1 MFKHYNEELFL
12 AHMFVLTIAIFN
24 GMTAIFFITADPRI
38 SSPTYEKMQELMS
51 LDAYGLIMLASS
63 VFLILSIFQIGKIK
77 NLSMIAGG
85 LLGTIS
91 IGLYASASTQGAV
104 NMMLPSRYS
113 LIACACLLL
122 AIVGG
127 FSLWQQTKKNT

>member
-63 VFLILSIFQIGKIK
+63 IFLILSIFQIGKIK
-77 NLSMIAGG
+77 N
-85 LLGTIS
+85 
-91 IGLYASASTQGAV
+91 
-104 NMMLPSRYS
+104 
-113 LIACACLLL
+113 
-122 AIVGG
+122 
-127 FSLWQQTKKNT
+127 F